1 MVLLLLLLLLLL
13 DGSVHTEVGLLLLDG
28 SVHTEVGLLL
38 LLDGSVRKR
47 WVIIIIR
54 WECS

>member
-1 MVLLLLLLLLLL
+1 VGNLLLCSI
-13 DGSVHTEVGLLLLDG
+13 DGSVHTEVGLLLLLDG

-47 WVIIIIR
+47 WAYYYY
-54 WECS
+54 